1 MPYFDSK
8 QLGLIRELAE
18 KTAVIASSEKNR
30 LIKKR
35 WRDTNAL
42 RTADRAPVWCL
53 PDGNDAWYELLPQ
66 ESLECSEAFL
76 RDMEEYFKRLI
87 IKDEIG
93 DDTPF
98 LSYFPVRMS
107 LKAQPENHFGVETA
121 HTQSGQ
127 KGGSWKYDP
136 PIKTP
141 EDIDKLVKPKYFV
154 CPEDYEE
161 EFEKASEVLGEIM
174 PVRRVLWGPFGKKIT
189 TAVADLYGLE
199 EMMVGMMLEPEIMHR
214 LMTYL
219 RDARLSAIDAAEES
233 GLLTPNIDAPMTCSD
248 YIGEETGKISCLNM
262 WELFDSQEFDQV
274 SPPMWREFLLD
285 YQRPIMARFGHV
297 AYGCCED
304 LTRKIDGV
312 RSIPN
317 LRVFNS
323 SAWTNLDM
331 VIDAVGRSK
340 VIMWRQKASDV
351 VFADTA
357 EDLRPHLRQGLKKLS
372 GLHNTVVLRELQ
384 TLNGNMDRLHK
395 WAKIAI
401 EEAEKYC

>member
-1 MPYFDSK
+1 MAYFNDNEVSIIK
-8 QLGLIRELAE
+8 RLAE
-18 KTAVIASSEKNR
+18 KTAAIAQGEKNR
-30 LIKKR
+30 LVKKR

-42 RTADRAPVWCL
+42 RKADRAPVWCL

-66 ESLECSEAFL
+66 ESLECTHPYL
-76 RDMEEYFKRLI
+76 RDMEEYFRRLL

-98 LSYFPVRMS
+98 LSYYPVRMS
-107 LKAQPENHFGVETA
+107 LKAQPENHFGVDLA
-121 HTQSGQ
+121 HTEPEQ

-141 EDIDKLVKPKYFV
+141 DDFDKLVMPQYSV

-161 EFEKASEVLGEIM
+161 ELDKASEVLKGIM

-189 TAVADLYGLE
+189 TASADLYGLE
-199 EMMVGMMLEPEIMHR
+199 EMMVDMMLQPELMHR
-214 LMTYL
+214 LMAYL
-219 RDARLSAIDAAEES
+219 RDVRLSAIDAAESS
-233 GLLTPNIDAPMTCSD
+233 GLLTPNTQAPMTCSD
-248 YIGEETGKISCLNM
+248 YVGDETDEMSCLNM

-274 SPPMWREFLLD
+274 SPSMWEEFLLE
-285 YQRPIMARFGHV
+285 YQRPIMARFGLI

-304 LTRKIDGV
+304 LTHKIKGV
-312 RSIPN
+312 MSIPN

-331 VIDAVGRSK
+331 VIEAVGSGK
-340 VIMWRQKASDV
+340 VLMWRQKASDV
-351 VFADTA
+351 VFAEKA
-357 EDLRPHLRQGLKKLS
+357 EDLRAHLHEGLRKLE

-384 TLNGNMDRLHK
+384 TLNGNLDRLQNY
-395 WAKIAI
+395 ISL
-401 EEAEKYC
+401 ETNGRG